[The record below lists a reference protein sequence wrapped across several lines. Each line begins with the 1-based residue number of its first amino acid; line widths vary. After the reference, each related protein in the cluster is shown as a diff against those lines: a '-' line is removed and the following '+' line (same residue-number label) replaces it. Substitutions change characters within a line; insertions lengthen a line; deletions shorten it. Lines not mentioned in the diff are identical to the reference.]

1 MKKQL
6 LMMLVM
12 MMAMVS
18 QAVGANSQSSFA
30 QVPVV
35 EEFTGTWC
43 GWCTIGYEGM
53 ESAQATFGDNA
64 VLIAVHVGDVMEI
77 SDYKSVADRADG
89 YPSSL
94 INRSVDAYPSPYN
107 LSYYINQSLNKG
119 ATAEIKVTASWN
131 DGTKTAIMIDTETRF
146 SFSDNNGQYGIAFV
160 LIEDGMTGTG
170 SGWAQS
176 NYLSGNSNYAESYPF
191 WYKAPEKVTGVVFNH
206 VAVGAWDIENGAE
219 GSVKSSFAAG
229 EVLKYSRKID
239 ISSKSIIQDK
249 SKLKVAALLIDRKAG
264 AIVNAA
270 QTTIGPLE
278 GEVSDDPSTGNIE
291 IAEDSNITFEGQVL
305 KKGYSYSSADF
316 YSVKSGRFSVS
327 GDGKTITFDNVKI
340 ESGQSVFEINESS
353 VAIVLKGENEV
364 RTSNYVVLGVSSD
377 VLTIRGDGSLKTK
390 SSWYDI
396 HHSARN
402 VIIEN
407 TSLICEGPT
416 AIGNNNWKDSNYFHL
431 TIKNSL
437 VKGNRL
443 FRLSSLTMDGCCI
456 KKPENGLFDKE
467 EMDRSQ
473 IKDGNGNSAESFI
486 IDKLES
492 SIIQKGNSVTPL
504 DFGTI
509 YTLKGESTT
518 VPVKIVNNGKEPVS
532 SISYT
537 VTTNGSTSV
546 ETTLSLEK
554 IPYQNSATINI
565 AVSGGEEARRY
576 NKSITITKVNGAKNE
591 ATAMTANGSLI
602 VITEKP
608 AVVPVVEEFTGTWCG
623 WCTVGYDGM
632 ERTKQA
638 FGDKAVLIAVHA
650 SDPMETSDYASIAN
664 RADGYPSSIIN
675 RSIDAYPHEGTLG
688 YYINQSMDNITLGEI
703 KAEATWANNE
713 KTAIKINTDTKFV
726 YTDENGQYGIAVV
739 LIEDGMT
746 GSGSGWAQSNYLS
759 GDSDYAESN
768 PFWYNA
774 GSKVT
779 GVEFNHVAVGAWD
792 VEYGADGSVK
802 SSFAAGEVLRYSREI
817 DITSKS
823 IIQDKSMLK
832 VAVLLIDRSTGA
844 IVNASQTAIGSP
856 TETIVTSVPIAI
868 PAGGKLAMVSE
879 YDLDFTS
886 LESQGVKAYIC
897 TGYEIATKKL
907 WMTRVNDVP
916 ANTPILVKGNAGNYS
931 VPVGSSMIYYPQN
944 FLLGNAIS
952 DATVDKTA
960 GFINYGVSQSSGNI
974 GPLPATTETFGKGK
988 AYFHV
993 PASVAS
999 KVASSDKVHFEM
1011 GAGGKLAMVSIYDL
1025 DFTESEAEGL
1035 KAYTVTGFDSK
1046 KTIWLTRVMTASAG
1060 TPLLLRGASSGKYD
1074 VKSSAVQ
1081 MAYVN
1086 MPDGNT
1092 GDAEVTLS
1100 PVTDG
1105 SVIYVLSLG
1114 SGSFG
1119 PLGKEAKFAKGKAWL
1134 PVPKVFHDMIAASRG
1149 MSKDA
1154 SELEAEVMCLFVDAN
1169 TTAIDKISAGKSGD
1183 DAWYNL
1189 NGQRINTPTK
1199 KGLYIKNGVKVIVK

>member
-6 LMMLVM
+6 LMMLAM

-18 QAVGANSQSSFA
+18 QAVGAINQSSFV

-53 ESAQATFGDNA
+53 ESAKATFGDNA

-77 SDYKSVADRADG
+77 SDYNSVADRADG

-94 INRSVDAYPSPYN
+94 INRSIDAYPSPYYLN
-107 LSYYINQSLNKG
+107 YYINQGLNNG
-119 ATAEIKVTASWN
+119 ATAEIKVAASWN

-191 WYKAPEKVTGVVFNH
+191 WYNAPEKVTGVVFNH
-206 VAVGAWDIENGAE
+206 VAVGAWDIEKGAE

-239 ISSKSIIQDK
+239 VTSKSSIQDK
-249 SKLKVAALLIDRKAG
+249 SKLKVAALLIDRKTG

-270 QTTIGPLE
+270 QTTIDPLE

-291 IAEDSNITFEGQVL
+291 IGEDCNITFESQVL
-305 KKGYSYSSADF
+305 KKGYSYSSTDF
-316 YSVKSGRFSVS
+316 YSVKSGSFSVS
-327 GDGKTITFDNVKI
+327 GDGKTITFDNLKI
-340 ESGQSVFEINESS
+340 ESGQIVFEINESS
-353 VAIVLKGENEV
+353 ATIVLKGENEV
-364 RTSNYVVLGVSSD
+364 RTGNYVVLGAYSD
-377 VLTIRGDGSLKTK
+377 VLTIRGDGSLKTR

-396 HHSARN
+396 HHAARN

-407 TSLICEGPT
+407 TTIICEGPT
-416 AIGNNNWKDSNYFHL
+416 AIGNNQWKDSSYYHL
-431 TIKNSL
+431 TVNNSL
-437 VKGNRL
+437 VKGSRL

-456 KKPENGLFDKE
+456 KTPEKGMFDKE
-467 EMDRSQ
+467 EMDQNQ
-473 IKDGNGNSAESFI
+473 IKDANGNYAGSFV

-509 YTLKGESTT
+509 YTLKGVSTT

-537 VTTNGSTSV
+537 VTTNGSTSA
-546 ETTLSLEK
+546 ETTLSLDK

-565 AVSGGEEARRY
+565 AVSGGEDARRY

-650 SDPMETSDYASIAN
+650 SDPMETSDYAPIAN
-664 RADGYPSSIIN
+664 RADSYPSSIIN
-675 RSIDAYPHEGTLG
+675 RSIDAYPHEGTLE
-688 YYINQSMDNITLGEI
+688 YYINQSMDNITVGEI

-746 GSGSGWAQSNYLS
+746 GTGSGWAQSNYLS

-792 VEYGADGSVK
+792 IEYGADGSVK
-802 SSFAAGEVLRYSREI
+802 SSFAAGEVLKYNREI

-823 IIQDKSMLK
+823 IIQDKSRLK

-844 IVNASQTAIGSP
+844 IVNAAQTEISSP
-856 TETIVTSVPIAI
+856 AETDVTSVPITI
-868 PAGGKLAMVSE
+868 GDAGKTTYVGDT
-879 YDLDFTS
+879 DLDFKGSGLT
-886 LESQGVKAYIC
+886 AYIVIGIEG
-897 TGYEIATKKL
+897 TTL
-907 WMTRVNDVP
+907 WMTPLEEVP
-916 ANTPILVKGNAGNYS
+916 AGTAVYVKGAKGTYYVNKTSLKKTYYKNLLIGNNSDETLS
-931 VPVGSSMIYYPQN
+931 VTPDGTDQYFYVGTKG
-944 FLLGNAIS
+944 F
-952 DATVDKTA
+952 VRFTA
-960 GFINYGVSQSSGNI
+960 ERSI
-974 GPLPATTETFGKGK
+974 GAHKAYVRVAPLPAAK
-988 AYFHV
+988 AGSGY
-993 PASVAS
+993 SLTM
-999 KVASSDKVHFEM
+999 SDAQRTSLCADV
-1011 GAGGKLAMVSIYDL
+1011 DL
-1025 DFTESEAEGL
+1025 DFSNQSDL
-1035 KAYTVTGFDSK
+1035 KAYTVIGYDGQ
-1046 KTIWLTRVMTASAG
+1046 IWMTQVDHVSAG
-1060 TPLLLRGASSGKYD
+1060 TPLYVKGPKGDYTIAST
-1074 VKSSAVQ
+1074 AVQ
-1081 MAYVN
+1081 AVYAN
-1086 MPDGNT
+1086 MLVGNNT
-1092 GDAEVTLS
+1092 EASITIH
-1100 PVTDG
+1100 PTDG
-1105 SVIYVLSLG
+1105 EYSNYFI
-1114 SGSFG
+1114 
-1119 PLGKEAKFAKGKAWL
+1119 
-1134 PVPKVFHDMIAASRG
+1134 
-1149 MSKDA
+1149 
-1154 SELEAEVMCLFVDAN
+1154 
-1169 TTAIDKISAGKSGD
+1169 GKSGFSKVTSD
-1183 DAWYNL
+1183 RTVSAHKSYLQILTSYLSAGSRGVAESVLGEIECEAMAVNIVDEDSEITGIRTITDISSGDTWYDLRGN
-1189 NGQRINTPTK
+1189 RISTPTK
-1199 KGLYIKNGVKVIVK
+1199 KGLYIRNGKKVMVR